1 MAQQIQRG
9 LGRSAN
15 LHRSDRSGND
25 VQASSGSPDRNEA
38 GADVRVDVLHFTS
51 SRTGQ
56 LDRGRDPRSSNAG
69 VSHGQRLD
77 DLQLRIASV
86 HHASFASARGK
97 LMDKL
102 RETLKAV
109 WYAAGPAQ
117 YLAFGL
123 WTIVASGLFP
133 LTDAMAIVAAF
144 WKFTGF
150 AVIVLTIW
158 GSMEAKRMAIL
169 IGTLFS
175 VAVGAM
181 YMTRFGVFMDG
192 DELRAAM
199 QSRLMAIVLLTGW
212 GYYLANLCTRQ
223 IYELRRLGGE
233 R

>member
-9 LGRSAN
+9 LGRASD
-15 LHRSDRSGND
+15 LHCADWRGDD
-25 VQASSGSPDRNEA
+25 VQASTGGADRGKA
-38 GADVRVDVLHFTS
+38 GASVRVAVLHFTS
-51 SRTGQ
+51 CRTGQ

-69 VSHGQRLD
+69 VSDGQRVD
-77 DLQLRIASV
+77 DIQLRIASL
-86 HHASFASARGK
+86 HHTSFASARGK

-133 LTDAMAIVAAF
+133 LTDAMAVIAAF

-150 AVIVLTIW
+150 AIIVLTIW
-158 GSMEAKRMAIL
+158 GSPEAKRMAIL
-169 IGTLFS
+169 VGTLFS

-181 YMTRFGVFMDG
+181 YMTRFGDFMDG

>member
-9 LGRSAN
+9 LGRSSD
-15 LHRSDRSGND
+15 LHCSDWRGDD
-25 VQASSGSPDRNEA
+25 VQASSSAADRRQA
-38 GADVRVDVLHFTS
+38 GTNIRVDVLHRS
-51 SRTGQ
+51 ASGASQ
-56 LDRGRDPRSSNAG
+56 LDRGRDPRSSDAG
-69 VSHGQRLD
+69 VCDGQCVD
-77 DLQLRIASV
+77 DIQLRIASL

-97 LMDKL
+97 LMDRL

-133 LTDAMAIVAAF
+133 LTDAMALIAAF

-150 AVIVLTIW
+150 AIIVLTIW

-181 YMTRFGVFMDG
+181 YMTRFGVFLDG

-199 QSRLMAIVLLTGW
+199 QSRLMAIFLLTG
-212 GYYLANLCTRQ
+212 
-223 IYELRRLGGE
+223 LGS
-233 R
+233 

>member
-9 LGRSAN
+9 LGRSSD
-15 LHRSDRSGND
+15 LHCSDWRGDD
-25 VQASSGSPDRNEA
+25 VQASSGASDRGQA
-38 GADVRVDVLHFTS
+38 GSNIRVDVLHRVAS
-51 SRTGQ
+51 GASQ

-69 VSHGQRLD
+69 VGNGQRVD
-77 DLQLRIASV
+77 DIQLRIASL
-86 HHASFASARGK
+86 HHASFASARRK
-97 LMDKL
+97 LMDRL

-133 LTDAMAIVAAF
+133 LTDAMAIIAAF

-150 AVIVLTIW
+150 AIIVLTIW
-158 GSMEAKRMAIL
+158 GSMEMKRMAIL

>member
-1 MAQQIQRG
+1 M
-9 LGRSAN
+9 
-15 LHRSDRSGND
+15 DR
-25 VQASSGSPDRNEA
+25 
-38 GADVRVDVLHFTS
+38 
-51 SRTGQ
+51 
-56 LDRGRDPRSSNAG
+56 
-69 VSHGQRLD
+69 
-77 DLQLRIASV
+77 
-86 HHASFASARGK
+86 
-97 LMDKL
+97 L

-133 LTDAMAIVAAF
+133 LTDAMAIIAAF

-150 AVIVLTIW
+150 AIIVLTIW
-158 GSMEAKRMAIL
+158 GSMEMKRMAIL